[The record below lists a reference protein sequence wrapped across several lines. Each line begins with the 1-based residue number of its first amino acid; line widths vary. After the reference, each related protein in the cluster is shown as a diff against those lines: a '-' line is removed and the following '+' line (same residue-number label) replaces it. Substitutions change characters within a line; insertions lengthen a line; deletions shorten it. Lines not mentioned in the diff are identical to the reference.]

1 IVFAGDPKKRLLP
14 RPAGEVATPDLIRG
28 SRRGQERP
36 LVPRYAESLLI
47 PRAFH
52 RARAPPPPPSP
63 WFPPPPPPGGGPPRG
78 GRTGAP
84 PNRPPP
90 PRGSRRPRRRPRRG
104 GCVR

>member
-1 IVFAGDPKKRLLP
+1 MSLSMERRTPLRRPLRTRALCTKIVFAGEPKKRLLP

-52 RARAPPPPPSP
+52 RARAPPPPPLP
-63 WFPPPPPPGGGPPRG
+63 LAPPPPPPGANP
-78 GRTGAP
+78 
-84 PNRPPP
+84 
-90 PRGSRRPRRRPRRG
+90 PRRRWTA
-104 GCVR
+104 

>member
-1 IVFAGDPKKRLLP
+1 MSLSMERRTALRLPLRPRALCTKIVFAGEPKKRLLP

-52 RARAPPPPPSP
+52 RARAPPPPSCPWPPSP
-63 WFPPPPPPGGGPPRG
+63 APGGGRHS
-78 GRTGAP
+78 TG
-84 PNRPPP
+84 
-90 PRGSRRPRRRPRRG
+90 
-104 GCVR
+104 VREGTPI